1 MELSLSA
8 RKQDQRSRGGKKA
21 SQTFFNKDMRYLK

>member
-8 RKQDQRSRGGKKA
+8 RKQDQRSSGGKKG
-21 SQTFFNKDMRYLK
+21 SQTVFNKDMR